1 MINKGNLNTIINII
15 GVIFSIKSLKKTI
28 EEEYKGANI
37 ISFLFPF
44 VGLIIYAVN
53 IGKNDKLAKSCV
65 KAALSGVSFTICL
78 IIAVMLSLYS
88 AYAFAV
94 NSVVEID
101 SASPIINKGETSNF
115 TSLDEIKKSLLKNY
129 SVKNCNIDTAGKAIR
144 IDITFY
150 DNIDISEAK
159 DIANSIFKNR
169 LDYNYDYTVF
179 LKINEKDYIGYHD
192 GLQNSYIKWA
202 D

>member
-1 MINKGNLNTIINII
+1 MILLIINII
-15 GVIFSIKSLKKTI
+15 GVIFSIKSLKKNI

-65 KAALSGVSFTICL
+65 KAALSGVGFTICL
-78 IIAVMLSLYS
+78 IIAVILSLYS

-101 SASPIINKGETSNF
+101 SGNPV
-115 TSLDEIKKSLLKNY
+115 LY
-129 SVKNCNIDTAGKAIR
+129 R
-144 IDITFY
+144 FY
-150 DNIDISEAK
+150 RE
-159 DIANSIFKNR
+159 
-169 LDYNYDYTVF
+169 
-179 LKINEKDYIGYHD
+179 
-192 GLQNSYIKWA
+192 
-202 D
+202 